1 MFLLREIYRCLAR
14 LECASSLN
22 AFCTGFRQLVNLHRF
37 GFFRC
42 LDFQLVTF
50 GTGIAL
56 RGDESRNKER
66 ADAENPK
73 RIE

>member
-1 MFLLREIYRCLAR
+1 MFLLRETYWCLAR

-22 AFCTGFRQLVNLHRF
+22 AFCTGFRQLANLHRF
-37 GFFRC
+37 GFVRS

-56 RGDESRNKER
+56 RGDESRNRER

-73 RIE
+73 SNE